1 MPGSG
6 AIDKN
11 DKWHIEIELNGPVSA
26 DRSEKF
32 TKALEAFLKKNKAKM
47 TKGETQQKQPAGH
60 ERVGGKAGGNRAD
73 GGADPSPR
81 AR

>member
-6 AIDKN
+6 ARDKN

-47 TKGETQQKQPAGH
+47 TKGETQPK
-60 ERVGGKAGGNRAD
+60 
-73 GGADPSPR
+73 
-81 AR
+81 